1 MQKMTPEIKNYI
13 QSQPLDWQP
22 ILSEIHEIILE
33 KDKSVIS
40 EISPM
45 MGKDMMMYKNKGM
58 MKYAL
63 AGVKKHM
70 SFHALPIYV
79 SKTLFDKYKPLFDKA
94 IFQKGCIN
102 FSSSEQMPLE
112 LVQQFILDC
121 AEIDLVKIR
130 ENQLKAKKAK
140 TKT

>member
-1 MQKMTPEIKNYI
+1 MDPKIKSYI
-13 QSQPLDWQP
+13 QSQPIDWQP

-45 MGKDMMMYKNKGM
+45 MGKDMMMYKCKGM

-70 SFHALPIYV
+70 SFHVLPIYV
-79 SKTLFDKYKPLFDKA
+79 SKPLFNKYKPLFDKA

-102 FSSSEQMPLE
+102 FSTSDQMPLE

-121 AEIDLVKIR
+121 AEIDLVKMR
-130 ENQLKAKKAK
+130 EDQLKAKKMKSKAK
-140 TKT
+140 T